1 MLGLMKGRLGTAR
14 LKALMSG
21 GVDPVGATPD
31 EVEAVF
37 FEPDALVSLLT
48 PTQAWDDREDMHHR
62 PRYRWTIKPQL
73 RRAG

>member
-1 MLGLMKGRLGTAR
+1 MKGRLGTAR
-14 LKALMSG
+14 LRAVMAG
-21 GVDPVGATPD
+21 GVDPVDATQD
-31 EVEAVF
+31 EIESVF

-48 PTQAWDDREDMHHR
+48 PTEPWDDREDMHQR